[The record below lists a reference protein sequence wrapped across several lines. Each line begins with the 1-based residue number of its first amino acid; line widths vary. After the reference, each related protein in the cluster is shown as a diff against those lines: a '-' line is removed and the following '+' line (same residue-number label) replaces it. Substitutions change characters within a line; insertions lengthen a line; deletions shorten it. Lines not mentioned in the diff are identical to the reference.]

1 MEDKNPIQVAGRLFG
16 TLEYLAE
23 NGPSGLKDIAAAQD
37 LNKSTAHRILTSL
50 QYMGYVEQ
58 NPADEKYQATWKIV
72 NLSSQIRQ
80 RYDIIEEARPYLVK
94 LMEATGETV
103 HFVMRSGT
111 EAVYIDKV
119 ESHQNA
125 VQMVSTIGSRIPLYC
140 SGVGKAMLA
149 VLPAEEAKHLWEESH
164 IERRTSST
172 ITRYDQFER
181 ELNRIRKRGYA
192 IDDEENEQGVRG
204 CAAALCREDGRAD
217 YAFSISAPINRMS
230 DERIE
235 EVSRLILSTKTEMQK
250 ALHWD

>member
-1 MEDKNPIQVAGRLFG
+1 MNFDPNMLMQFMQFQNSFRGNPQQMVQQMLNSGRVS
-16 TLEYLAE
+16 
-23 NGPSGLKDIAAAQD
+23 PQ
-37 LNKSTAHRILTSL
+37 
-50 QYMGYVEQ
+50 QY
-58 NPADEKYQATWKIV
+58 
-72 NLSSQIRQ
+72 
-80 RYDIIEEARPYLVK
+80 
-94 LMEATGETV
+94 
-103 HFVMRSGT
+103 
-111 EAVYIDKV
+111 
-119 ESHQNA
+119 QNA

-192 IDDEENEQGVRG
+192 IDDEENEPGVRC